1 MEFRQGCRPWPS
13 DAIMRPLNKQMHDT
27 SGVVGMVTKM
37 TEVSVEVK
45 MRLLEI
51 VIMVLVI
58 LVIGVAT

>member
-1 MEFRQGCRPWPS
+1 
-13 DAIMRPLNKQMHDT
+13 MRPLNKHMHDT
-27 SGVVGMVTKM
+27 SGVVGMVTLM

-58 LVIGVAT
+58 LVICVAT

>member
-1 MEFRQGCRPWPS
+1 ML
-13 DAIMRPLNKQMHDT
+13 PLNKQMQDI

-51 VIMVLVI
+51 VIVVLVI
-58 LVIGVAT
+58 LVICIAT